1 MARRKP
7 VDPVVKQ
14 LLGWDA
20 DADDREF
27 LHSIKAVTKQVCE
40 PCWELKFCPY
50 GPLVED
56 FPLPPPTRAQSEEH
70 NASLRNAL
78 DTGKLGSG
86 EDLDDGRREM
96 FEQDLASY
104 DPSHYPE
111 HIPLEVE
118 EMGCRVFGHV
128 CPVFFSAE
136 GFTET
141 TESRRTGRYIPTHV
155 KMRVASPDRA

>member
-70 NASLRNAL
+70 NAYLRNAL

-96 FEQDLASY
+96 FEQDLVSY
-104 DPSHYPE
+104 DPSHYPRA
-111 HIPLEVE
+111 HPL
-118 EMGCRVFGHV
+118 GSRGNGLSGLRPRLSSLLFCRRIHGDHRI
-128 CPVFFSAE
+128 
-136 GFTET
+136 T
-141 TESRRTGRYIPTHV
+141 THRALHPYARKDASR
-155 KMRVASPDRA
+155 